1 MKFELGKFYE
11 HSGGGK
17 LYMCGLANTKVYG
30 LGLVAESPEG
40 VYSIVGLDEVNAKNW
55 QEINEKEYMRTKRI
69 YYND

>member
-1 MKFELGKFYE
+1 
-11 HSGGGK
+11 
-17 LYMCGLANTKVYG
+17 MCGLANTKVYG